1 MKMHKASIVPAL
13 VCALSIGGMCE
24 LGAAE
29 TKDSEVNLNAVEVTA
44 SPEDDPT
51 TKKVGETKKSA
62 QTLSKQQVSDSRDL
76 VKYET
81 GVSVVEA
88 GRMGA
93 SGYSIRGVD
102 ENRVAITVDGLH
114 QAETLSSQG
123 FKEIFEGYG
132 NFNNTRNGV
141 EIENMKEATITKGA
155 DSIKTGSGALGGSVM
170 FETKDARDYLTK
182 KDWFYGFKVEH
193 SSRNDER
200 LHAHTLAARAK
211 WFDFL
216 VIKTDRNGHE
226 TKNYGYST
234 YDDSVRGRE
243 RERTD
248 PYNIKKE
255 GTLVKI
261 GFQPHEEHRFT
272 FMNDDYKNRSQ
283 GHDYSYTLYPR
294 SITNPG
300 FFETK
305 LGERYTDDLSKRTN
319 RGIAYE
325 NFTETPF
332 WDSVKISYS
341 NQKIKQRART
351 EEYCRG
357 DNCAETSNS
366 IGLQPKGSKIVDK
379 NGKDFNTG
387 RELLPGDGTSF
398 PTLTDSDG
406 KKHRDF
412 SYKNINEYGFDCSI
426 FDCSGK
432 TKLYKPK
439 PWGTGPDET
448 IDLDLSKKQYTT
460 PDGRHRFDITEET
473 HNGKTYKRVT
483 QKTYNTWTQKW
494 EKSIQNDQYKTVL
507 PNSKGYKERDWKERD
522 LDTNTKQF
530 DLDFSK
536 DFEFLSLENS
546 LTYGLKYIKTDKSMV
561 NRAGYDAADP
571 KWWAN
576 TSPGADCQDADKWDA
591 LRCPRTDPETSF
603 LIPVESKSGVFHI
616 ADDVIVNDF
625 FDFNLAYR
633 YDKIKYEPE
642 YIPGKTPKIPDD
654 MVKGLFIP
662 LAVNP
667 LREPSWRDYANWS
680 DYLEARRRYDAKQA
694 EVDALNA
701 TNAERNIA
709 YLAQPKEYKNNSYAV
724 GLNFNPFEFMR
735 IQTKYSKAFRAPTT
749 DELYLAFK
757 HPDFTIKPNVD
768 LKPEIAKT
776 KEVAVTFHSES
787 QSFIT
792 ISKFKT
798 DYQDFLDLEYQGTKR
813 VNTNANSA
821 LDFDMYQNV
830 NRQKAKVHGIEINSK
845 FNLSD
850 IADSLGGFYI
860 GYKFTKQK
868 GKILTDAD
876 GLVPMN
882 AIQPKTSVYNI
893 GYASKNDKFGADL
906 YLTSASAKKPEET
919 YNMFW
924 KNERQSGDPINGRQV
939 TDYRAHWLSS
949 NYKVIDLIAYAK
961 PVKNLTFRL
970 GLYNITD
977 EKYITWE
984 SARSVRSFGTTNM
997 VRKSD
1002 SLGINRFYAPGRN
1015 FKLTF
1020 EMTF

>member
-1 MKMHKASIVPAL
+1 MSLFRFSIAAAGAL
-13 VCALSIGGMCE
+13 CLCAATL
-24 LGAAE
+24 AAQD
-29 TKDSEVNLNAVEVTA
+29 DSEGNSQNLGQINVTGNVE
-44 SPEDDPT
+44 SDPL

-62 QTLSKQQVSDSRDL
+62 KTLEKQQVSDTRDL

-88 GRMGA
+88 GRMGS

-102 ENRVAITVDGLH
+102 ENRVAITIDGLH

-141 EIENMKEATITKGA
+141 EMENVKQATITKGA
-155 DSIKTGSGALGGSVM
+155 DSIKAGSGALGGSVM
-170 FETKDARDYLTK
+170 FETKDARDYLIDK
-182 KDWFYGFKVEH
+182 NWFYGFKAGI
-193 SSRNDER
+193 SSRDKEKMR
-200 LHAHTLAARAK
+200 SHTLAAK
-211 WFDFL
+211 VNWFDFL
-216 VIKTDRNGHE
+216 VIRTDRNSHE
-226 TKNYGYST
+226 LRNYGYGT

-243 RERTD
+243 REQTD
-248 PYNIKKE
+248 PYTIKKE
-255 GTLVKI
+255 STLVKI
-261 GFQPHEEHRFT
+261 SFQPNDENRIT
-272 FMNDDYKNRSQ
+272 LMNDDSKNRSK
-283 GHDYSYTLYPR
+283 GNDYSYTLYPR
-294 SITNPG
+294 SITNPD
-300 FFETK
+300 FFESK
-305 LGERYTDDLSKRTN
+305 LGERYTDDLSKREN

-325 NFTETPF
+325 NFTETPL
-332 WDSVKISYS
+332 WDSVKFSFS
-341 NQKIKQRART
+341 NQRIKQRART

-366 IGLQPKGSKIVDK
+366 IGLQPKGSKVVDK
-379 NGKDFNTG
+379 YGNDFTVA
-387 RELLPGDGTSF
+387 RERLPGDFTNF
-398 PTLTDSDG
+398 PTLTDSQG
-406 KKHRDF
+406 NKHRDF
-412 SYKNINEYGFDCSI
+412 AQTNINEYGFDCSV
-426 FDCSGK
+426 FDCSG
-432 TKLYKPK
+432 TTRLYKPS
-439 PWGTGPDET
+439 PGWGDAPYQTLD
-448 IDLDLSKKQYTT
+448 IDLSQKTYTT
-460 PDGRHRFDITEET
+460 PDGKYKFDITEET
-473 HNGKTYKRVT
+473 RNGKTYKKVT
-483 QKTYNTWTQKW
+483 QNSYNTATNTWY
-494 EKSIQNDQYKTVL
+494 KSIASDQYGVIL

-522 LDTNTKQF
+522 LNTDTQQF

-536 DFEFLSLENS
+536 DFDLLTMENS
-546 LTYGLKYIKTDKSMV
+546 FTYGLKYIKTDKSMV
-561 NRAGYDAADP
+561 NRAGYDGADP
-571 KWWAN
+571 QWWAN
-576 TSPGADCQDADKWDA
+576 SSPGADCQGADKWDA

-603 LIPVESKSGVFHI
+603 LIPVESKNGVFHV

-633 YDKIKYEPE
+633 YDRVRYKPGYV
-642 YIPGKTPKIPDD
+642 PGKTPKIPDG
-654 MVKGLFIP
+654 MVEGLFIP
-662 LAVNP
+662 LAKNP
-667 LREPSWRDYANWS
+667 LPEPKWSDYPNWS
-680 DYLEARRRYDAKQA
+680 DYVEARRKYDAKQA

-701 TNAERNIA
+701 TNAERNIE
-709 YLAQPKEYKNNSYAV
+709 YMSKPKEYKNNSYAV
-724 GLNFNPFEFMR
+724 GLNFNPLEFVR

-768 LKPEIAKT
+768 LRPEIAKT

-787 QSFIT
+787 QSYIT
-792 ISKFKT
+792 ISRFKT

-830 NRQKAKVHGIEINSK
+830 NRQRAKVNGIEISSK

-850 IADSLGGFYI
+850 LSDSLGGFYV

-868 GKILTDAD
+868 GKILTDDD

-882 AIQPKTSVYNI
+882 AIQPKTSVYNV
-893 GYASKNDKFGADL
+893 GYAEKNDKFGVDI
-906 YLTSASAKKPEET
+906 YLTTVSAKKPEDT

-939 TDYRAHWLSS
+939 TDYRAHWLSTS
-949 NYKVIDLIAYAK
+949 YKVLDLVAYTK
-961 PVKNLTFRL
+961 PTKNLTFRF
-970 GLYNITD
+970 GCYNITD
-977 EKYITWE
+977 EKYLTWE

-1020 EMTF
+1020 ELTL

>member
-1 MKMHKASIVPAL
+1 MHKASIVPAL

-123 FKEIFEGYG
+123 FKELFEGYG

-170 FETKDARDYLTK
+170 FETKDPRDYLTK

-226 TKNYGYST
+226 LKNYGYST

-248 PYNIKKE
+248 PYDIKKE

-294 SITNPG
+294 SITNPN
-300 FFETK
+300 FLETK

-357 DNCAETSNS
+357 DNCADIANPIIKRDSNNNIVDSNGNEFNMDRGGTGGTTRLIDSNGKAYTSGYNTKS
-366 IGLQPKGSKIVDK
+366 IGEFKLNCEEFNCNGPLTLYRITGYTEPIEKMSLPLNDPTYKFIGS
-379 NGKDFNTG
+379 NGKEYTFEIGEEISNGKRYKVIKPTYTFKNWQNKDVKAETRDFTIP
-387 RELLPGDGTSF
+387 LPG
-398 PTLTDSDG
+398 
-406 KKHRDF
+406 
-412 SYKNINEYGFDCSI
+412 
-426 FDCSGK
+426 
-432 TKLYKPK
+432 
-439 PWGTGPDET
+439 
-448 IDLDLSKKQYTT
+448 
-460 PDGRHRFDITEET
+460 
-473 HNGKTYKRVT
+473 
-483 QKTYNTWTQKW
+483 
-494 EKSIQNDQYKTVL
+494 
-507 PNSKGYKERDWKERD
+507 SKGYLERDWKERD

-536 DFEFLSLENS
+536 DFELLSLENS
-546 LTYGLKYIKTDKSMV
+546 LTYGLKYIKTDKSMT
-561 NRAGYDAADP
+561 NRIGYDATNP
-571 KWWAN
+571 QWWAD
-576 TSPGADCQDADKWDA
+576 TAPGDCQGADAGNA
-591 LRCPRTDPETSF
+591 LKCPKTEPETSF
-603 LIPVESKSGVFHI
+603 LIPVKSKNGVFHV

-642 YIPGKTPKIPDD
+642 YIPGKTPKIPDG
-654 MVKGLFIP
+654 MVEGLFIP
-662 LAVNP
+662 FVRNP
-667 LREPSWRDYANWS
+667 LPVPKWSDYPNWS

-694 EVDALNA
+694 EVDAINA

-735 IQTKYSKAFRAPTT
+735 IQTKYSRAFRAPTA
-749 DELYLAFK
+749 DELYLTFR
-757 HPDFTIKPNVD
+757 HPDFSIRPNVN

-798 DYQDFLDLEYQGTKR
+798 DYQDFIDLEFQGTKR
-813 VNTNANSA
+813 LSTSSKSS

-830 NRQKAKVHGIEINSK
+830 NRQRAKVHGVEISSK

-850 IADSLGGFYI
+850 ISDSLGGFYI

-868 GKILTDAD
+868 GRILTDAD

-906 YLTSASAKKPEET
+906 YLTTASAKKPEDT

-924 KNERQSGDPINGRQV
+924 KNENENGSHINGQPV

-949 NYKVIDLIAYAK
+949 SYKVIDLIAYIK

>member
-1 MKMHKASIVPAL
+1 MSISKFLSSAAVAL
-13 VCALSIGGMCE
+13 LFLNTSFLFAE
-24 LGAAE
+24 ENPENLGQINV
-29 TKDSEVNLNAVEVTA
+29 TGNVEN
-44 SPEDDPT
+44 DPL

-62 QTLSKQQVSDSRDL
+62 KTLQKQQVSDTRDL

-88 GRMGA
+88 GRMGS

-102 ENRVAITVDGLH
+102 ENRVAITIDGLH

-123 FKEIFEGYG
+123 FKEVFEGYG

-141 EIENMKEATITKGA
+141 EVENVREATITKGA

-170 FETKDARDYLTK
+170 FETKDARDYLTD
-182 KDWFYGFKVEH
+182 KDWFYGLKAGISTRDREKMR
-193 SSRNDER
+193 S
-200 LHAHTLAARAK
+200 HTLAAK
-211 WFDFL
+211 VNWFDFL
-216 VIKTDRNGHE
+216 AVRTDRNGHE
-226 TKNYGYST
+226 LRNYGYGT

-243 RERTD
+243 REQSD
-248 PYNIKKE
+248 PYTIKKE
-255 GTLVKI
+255 STLVKI
-261 GFQPHEEHRFT
+261 GFQPHEEHRIT
-272 FMNDDYKNRSQ
+272 FINDDYKSRSR

-294 SITNPG
+294 SITNPD
-300 FFETK
+300 FFESK
-305 LGERYTDDLSKRTN
+305 LGERYTDDLSKREN
-319 RGIAYE
+319 RGITYE
-325 NFTETPF
+325 NFTETPL
-332 WDSVKISYS
+332 WDSVKFSYS
-341 NQKIKQRART
+341 NQRIKQRART

-357 DNCAETSNS
+357 DNCADVSNT
-366 IGLQPKGSKIVDK
+366 IGLKPKGSKVVDK
-379 NGKDFNTG
+379 NGKDFTTG
-387 RELLPGDGTSF
+387 REPLPGGGSTF

-406 KKHRDF
+406 KKYRDF
-412 SYKNINEYGFDCSI
+412 SYKNINEYGFDCSV

-432 TKLYKPK
+432 TRLYKPK

-448 IDLDLSKKQYTT
+448 LDIDLSKKSYTT
-460 PDGRHRFDITEET
+460 PDGKHRFDITEET
-473 HNGKTYKRVT
+473 RNGKTYKKVT

-494 EKSIQNDQYKTVL
+494 ENSIQNDQYKTIL

-522 LDTNTKQF
+522 LNTDTKQF

-536 DFEFLSLENS
+536 DFNLLTTENS
-546 LTYGLKYIKTDKSMV
+546 LTYGLKYAITNKSMV
-561 NRAGYDAADP
+561 NRAGFDAVDP

-576 TSPGADCQDADKWDA
+576 TTPGADCNGADKWDA

-603 LIPVESKSGVFHI
+603 LIPVESKNGVFHV

-633 YDKIKYEPE
+633 YDRIKYKPE
-642 YIPGKTPKIPDD
+642 YVPGKTPKIPDG
-654 MVKGLFIP
+654 MVEGLFIP
-662 LAVNP
+662 LAKNP
-667 LREPSWRDYANWS
+667 LKEPKFS
-680 DYLEARRRYDAKQA
+680 DYPTWQEYLKAREKYNAKQA

-701 TNAERNIA
+701 TNAERNIE
-709 YLAQPKEYKNNSYAV
+709 YMSKPKEYKNNSYAV
-724 GLNFNPFEFMR
+724 GLNFNPLEFIR

-757 HPDFTIKPNVD
+757 HPDFTIRPNVD

-792 ISKFKT
+792 LSRFKT

-813 VNTNANSA
+813 VNTAANSA

-830 NRQKAKVHGIEINSK
+830 NRQRAKVNGIEINSK
-845 FNLSD
+845 LNLVDISD
-850 IADSLGGFYI
+850 LLDGFYI

-868 GKILTDAD
+868 GKILTEQD

-882 AIQPKTSVYNI
+882 AIQPKTSVYNV
-893 GYASKNDKFGADL
+893 GYTGKDDKFGIDL
-906 YLTSASAKKPEET
+906 YLTDVSAKKPEDT

-924 KNERQSGDPINGRQV
+924 KNEKERGDKINGRQV
-939 TDYRAHWLSS
+939 TDYRSHWLSS
-949 NYKVIDLIAYAK
+949 HYKVIDMIAYTK
-961 PVKNLTFRL
+961 PIKNLTFRL
-970 GLYNITD
+970 GCYNITN
-977 EKYITWE
+977 EKYLTWE
-984 SARSVRSFGTTNM
+984 SARSVRSFGTTNL

-1020 EMTF
+1020 ELTL